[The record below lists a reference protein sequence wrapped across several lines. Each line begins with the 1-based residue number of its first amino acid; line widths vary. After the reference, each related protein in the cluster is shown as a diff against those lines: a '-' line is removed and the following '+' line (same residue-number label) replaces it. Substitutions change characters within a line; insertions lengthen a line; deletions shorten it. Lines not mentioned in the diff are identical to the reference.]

1 MVAYDFIEK
10 IGRIKINYR
19 RKCLGVLE
27 EFTSEAAYND
37 KLDKYFREFR
47 KEIINLPFLVNT
59 RQSRKTVLK
68 NLHDEF
74 IHTKESLNGQV
85 NRTLQESYDCIYKR
99 KFCFRYIYPR
109 FLKKRYLTKVRSAY
123 QKLHLVCLLHN
134 NKIEEAMEMLKS
146 IALNDGI
153 ELKTIEQASFERIKI
168 NLSSPELAF
177 LSILIMKKIA
187 QDENFN
193 RTLFSNILADH
204 FSTKKAD
211 APKASQIRKQFTEV
225 NDNVRKNVGKL
236 LTELS
241 ATCMSEHS

>member
-10 IGRIKINYR
+10 IGKIKINYR

-47 KEIINLPFLVNT
+47 KEIINLPFLINT
-59 RQSRKTVLK
+59 RQSRKTILN

-74 IHTKESLNGQV
+74 LLTKELLNGQV
-85 NRTLQESYDCIYKR
+85 NRTLKENYDCIFKR
-99 KFCFRYIYPR
+99 KCCFKYVYPR

-134 NKIEEAMEMLKS
+134 NKIEEALEMLKS

-153 ELKTIEQASFERIKI
+153 ELKTIEEASVERIKT

-177 LSILIMKKIA
+177 LSIHIMKKIA
-187 QDENFN
+187 HDKDFN
-193 RTLFSNILADH
+193 RTLFSNIIADH
-204 FSTKKAD
+204 FSTKKAE
-211 APKASQIRKQFTEV
+211 APKASQIRKQFTEA
-225 NDNVRKNVGKL
+225 NDNVKKNVGKL

-241 ATCMSEHS
+241 ATCISEHS